1 MTVKE
6 QIIKHLEKMSIESQV
21 EILDFIEYIEIK
33 KDTIQNEREDWNNL
47 SLSHAMRD
55 MENEPSLYSL
65 DDIKEAIS

>member
-47 SLSHAMRD
+47 SLSHAM
-55 MENEPSLYSL
+55 MYLENVPLIYSF
-65 DDIKEAIS
+65 DGIK